1 MFAEVL
7 LPGMPYKILE
17 HTADLKMR
25 VTGKTMEK
33 LFQDA
38 ARGMMNFL
46 KGKKDKRR
54 TEKTTRT
61 IKTRSRDKTALLVD
75 FLSEVLTLSQIN
87 KETYSG
93 IIFKKLTEKEA
104 EAELKGIPVLEFE
117 EDIKAVTYHEADVK
131 KNAQDMWATN
141 IVFDI

>member
-1 MFAEVL
+1 
-7 LPGMPYKILE
+7 MPYKILE

-54 TEKTTRT
+54 REKTTRI
-61 IKTRSRDKTALLVD
+61 IKTQSRDKTALLVD

-93 IIFKKLTEKEA
+93 IILKKLTEKEA
-104 EAELKGIPVLEFE
+104 EAELRVIPVLEFK

-131 KNAQDMWATN
+131 KNTQDMWATN